1 MYDMFL
7 QTEIDSFYSLP
18 GSDHENSVCDF
29 KIFFARNEVCLF
41 IPWITGSLLSSMLYF
56 QEIDKM
62 ANRIETIAEPPD
74 GGVKVRPHQG
84 KYHPD

>member
-1 MYDMFL
+1 
-7 QTEIDSFYSLP
+7 
-18 GSDHENSVCDF
+18 
-29 KIFFARNEVCLF
+29 
-41 IPWITGSLLSSMLYF
+41 MLYF
-56 QEIDKM
+56 QEIDLM